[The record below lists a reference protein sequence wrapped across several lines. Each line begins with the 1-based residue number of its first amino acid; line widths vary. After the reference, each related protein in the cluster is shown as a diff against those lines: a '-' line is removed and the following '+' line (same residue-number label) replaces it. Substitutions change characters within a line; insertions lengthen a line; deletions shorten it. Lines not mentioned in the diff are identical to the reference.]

1 MSNRVY
7 DILKWCALV
16 AFDAI
21 GFAYEQLADVW
32 NLPYG
37 EEVYKTFTIISIL
50 IGTLIGV
57 SGITYANKNKNKELE
72 KGE

>member
-1 MSNRVY
+1 MSNRLY

-21 GFAYEQLADVW
+21 GFAYQQLALVW
-32 NLPYG
+32 DLPYG
-37 EEVYKTFTIISIL
+37 DEVYKTFTIISIL

-57 SGITYANKNKNKELE
+57 SGITYANKNKENK
-72 KGE
+72 